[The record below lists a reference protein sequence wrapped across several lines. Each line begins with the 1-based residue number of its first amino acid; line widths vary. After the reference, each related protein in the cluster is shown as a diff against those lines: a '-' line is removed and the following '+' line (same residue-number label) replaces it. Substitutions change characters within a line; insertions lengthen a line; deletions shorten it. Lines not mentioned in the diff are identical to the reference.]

1 MKNNVIT
8 HSRMVQFGSNGT
20 LEIIGKTK
28 EFHNSG
34 SVVFMAKG
42 DMAQNMFYSP
52 PDFCKKCITSW
63 MPDGSGIAILIFEYS
78 LRSELR
84 NPQKLLKSVRNKL
97 INAEHQRREIEYFD
111 TYVQPYLQSHKIGH
125 MV

>member
-8 HSRMVQFGSNGT
+8 HSRMVQFGSNGS

-28 EFHNSG
+28 EFQNSC

-97 INAEHQRREIEYFD
+97 MQAINAEHQQRETEYFES
-111 TYVQPYLQSHKIGH
+111 YVQPGLNDHNA
-125 MV
+125 

>member
-8 HSRMVQFGSNGT
+8 HSRMVQFGSNGS

-28 EFHNSG
+28 EFHDSG

-52 PDFCKKCITSW
+52 PDFCKKCITAW

-78 LRSELR
+78 LRGELR

-97 INAEHQRREIEYFD
+97 MQAINIEHQKRETEYFEA
-111 TYVQPYLQSHKIGH
+111 YVQPGLNDHNA
-125 MV
+125 